1 MQIFFVQ
8 EDFWMKKAN
17 TVTWKGI
24 VTIENIESKKKE
36 LLKVL
41 KKADTVT
48 LDIAELDTIDLT
60 AIQLIVSTIKY
71 SKANGKKFSIN
82 QNIPQPVYD
91 FCNLI
96 GIDKSKII

>member
-1 MQIFFVQ
+1 
-8 EDFWMKKAN
+8 MKKAN

-60 AIQLIVSTIKY
+60 AVQLIVSTIKY

>member
-1 MQIFFVQ
+1 
-8 EDFWMKKAN
+8 MKKAN

-60 AIQLIVSTIKY
+60 AVQLIVSTIKY

-82 QNIPQPVYD
+82 QNVPQPVYD